1 MHSLLVIYEDLK
13 IAVLWEL
20 FSFSCGSYINQS
32 KQSIIPTVQRNWL
45 CAEMVDQN
53 YQISA
58 DVARPITQPAE
69 SSLGKGRDYI
79 ITLPAPPT
87 SQPQS

>member
-1 MHSLLVIYEDLK
+1 MHNLLFIYQDLK

-20 FSFSCGSYINQS
+20 FSFSCGSDINQS
-32 KQSIIPTVQRNWL
+32 KQSITPTVQRNWL

-53 YQISA
+53 YQTLA
-58 DVARPITQPAE
+58 DVARPITQPAKG
-69 SSLGKGRDYI
+69 SPGKGRDYI
-79 ITLPAPPT
+79 ITLPAPQT